1 MSQSSLALYQRYPY
15 PRRRVI
21 RTMMHHAARAA
32 FLALTDLN
40 VIGAE
45 NFPRTGPLLVV
56 ANHFNFADP
65 AAIVRIAPWPIEFLG
80 GFHFVDGP
88 TVSHLLPRMWG
99 YYPVKRGAVSR
110 SAIRAADAVLG
121 QNGVLGIFPEGG
133 SWAQVLRPARP
144 GTAYLAARTGARI
157 LPIGIDG
164 MPQIFPS
171 LRQKRQRAS
180 VTIRIGKP
188 FGPFTG
194 TGRGQS
200 GRAELDAIGH
210 EIMRHIAD
218 LLPEN
223 RRGVYAAD
231 PAIRAAAQEAAIYP
245 YENLYEQVTH
255 HQA

>member
-1 MSQSSLALYQRYPY
+1 MSQHALTLQERYPY

-21 RTMMHHAARAA
+21 RTLLRTASRAA
-32 FLALTDLN
+32 FLALTDLE

-45 NFPRTGPLLVV
+45 NFPASGPLIVV

-65 AAIVRIAPWPIEFLG
+65 AAIVRISPWPIEFLG
-80 GFHFVDGP
+80 GLHFVDGP
-88 TVSHLLPRMWG
+88 AISHLLPRLWG
-99 YYPVKRGAVSR
+99 YYAVRRGAVSR

-164 MPQIFPS
+164 MPHIFPS
-171 LRQKRQRAS
+171 LRQRHQRAQ
-180 VTIRIGKP
+180 VTIRIGEP
-188 FGPFTG
+188 FGPFNNA
-194 TGRGQS
+194 GRGQL
-200 GRAELDAIGH
+200 GRPDLEAIGH
-210 EIMRHIAD
+210 DIMEHIAC
-218 LLPEN
+218 LLPEE
-223 RRGVYAAD
+223 RRGVYASD
-231 PAIRAAAQEAAIYP
+231 PALRAAAQAAAIYP
-245 YENLYEQVTH
+245 YENLYEQVTR